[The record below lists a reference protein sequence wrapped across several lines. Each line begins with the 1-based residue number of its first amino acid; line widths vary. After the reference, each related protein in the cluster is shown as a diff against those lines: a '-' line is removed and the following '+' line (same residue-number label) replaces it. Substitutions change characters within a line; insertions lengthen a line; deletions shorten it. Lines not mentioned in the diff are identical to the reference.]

1 MCWIEIKDNINV
13 QVADKDFEV
22 YKIVLDANKQSC
34 TSIVRGFNYTV
45 GTLYAIPTI
54 ESKVIDP
61 YCGKIKIEKAYHSYT
76 EVHFIWDSSY
86 YIHCGA
92 TICKDMLFG
101 KRGICIPFENDW
113 YIATFIIPKGSRY
126 IINTKGEIVSN
137 KIIYTGRY
145 LKLQYYVLVLLC

>member
-13 QVADKDFEV
+13 QVADKDFKV
-22 YKIVLDANKQSC
+22 YKMVLDANKQSC

-76 EVHFIWDSSY
+76 GIHFIWDSSY
-86 YIHCGA
+86 SIHNGA
-92 TICKDMLFG
+92 TRCKDMLFG

-113 YIATFIIPKGSRY
+113 YIATFIIPKGSKY
-126 IINTKGEIVSN
+126 IINTKGEIVSD

-145 LKLQYYVLVLLC
+145 LKL

>member
-1 MCWIEIKDNINV
+1 MCWMEIKDNINV

>member
-54 ESKVIDP
+54 ESKVID
-61 YCGKIKIEKAYHSYT
+61 YFYRKIKIEKAYHSYT

-86 YIHCGA
+86 RIHSGA
-92 TICKDMLFG
+92 TRCKDMLFG
-101 KRGICIPFENDW
+101 KQGICIPFENDW

-126 IINTKGEIVSN
+126 IINTKGEIVSD
-137 KIIYTGRY
+137 KIMYTGRY
-145 LKLQYYVLVLLC
+145 LKL

>member
-13 QVADKDFEV
+13 QIAYKDFKV
-22 YKIVLDANKQSC
+22 YKIVLYANKQSC

-54 ESKVIDP
+54 ESKVID
-61 YCGKIKIEKAYHSYT
+61 YFYRKIKIEKAYHSYT

-86 YIHCGA
+86 RIHGGA
-92 TICKDMLFG
+92 TRCKDMLFG

-113 YIATFIIPKGSRY
+113 YIATFIIPKGSTY
-126 IINTKGEIVSN
+126 IINTKGEIVSD

-145 LKLQYYVLVLLC
+145 LKL

>member
-13 QVADKDFEV
+13 QIADKDFKV

-34 TSIVRGFNYTV
+34 TSIVKGFNYIV
-45 GTLYAIPTI
+45 NTLYAIPTI
-54 ESKVIDP
+54 ESKVINP

-76 EVHFIWDSSY
+76 GIHFICNSSY

-92 TICKDMLFG
+92 TRCKDVLFG

-113 YIATFIIPKGSRY
+113 YIATFIIPKGSTY
-126 IINTKGEIVSN
+126 IINTKGEVVSD

-145 LKLQYYVLVLLC
+145 LKL

>member
-13 QVADKDFEV
+13 QIADKDFKV

-34 TSIVRGFNYTV
+34 TSIVKGFNYAV
-45 GTLYAIPTI
+45 NTLHAIPTI

-76 EVHFIWDSSY
+76 GIHFICGASY
-86 YIHCGA
+86 YILGGA
-92 TICKDMLFG
+92 TRCKDLLFG
-101 KRGICIPFENDW
+101 NKVVCIPFENDG
-113 YIATFIIPKGSRY
+113 YIATFIIPKGATY

-137 KIIYTGRY
+137 KIMYTGRY
-145 LKLQYYVLVLLC
+145 LKL

>member
-113 YIATFIIPKGSRY
+113 YIATFIIPKGSTY
-126 IINTKGEIVSN
+126 IINTKGEVVSD

-145 LKLQYYVLVLLC
+145 LKL

>member
-1 MCWIEIKDNINV
+1 MCWMEIKDNINV
-13 QVADKDFEV
+13 QIADKDFEV

-54 ESKVIDP
+54 ESKVINP

-92 TICKDMLFG
+92 TMCKDMLFG

-113 YIATFIIPKGSRY
+113 YIATFIIPKGSKY
-126 IINTKGEIVSN
+126 IINTKGEVVSD